1 MKIKIY
7 LDETKLNLSDISLTD
22 YKQLMMDKK
31 VLLENIEMPTPQFNL
46 LKGNKELL
54 NQAFLS
60 QMAESLNLQ

>member
-7 LDETKLNLSDISLTD
+7 LDETKLNLSNISLTD

-31 VLLENIEMPTPQFNL
+31 VLLENIEIPTPQFNL

-54 NQAFLS
+54 NQAFLN

>member
-31 VLLENIEMPTPQFNL
+31 VLLENIEIPTPQFNL

>member
-31 VLLENIEMPTPQFNL
+31 VLLENIEIPTPQFNL

-54 NQAFLS
+54 NQAFLN

>member
-22 YKQLMMDKK
+22 YKQLMMHKK
-31 VLLENIEMPTPQFNL
+31 VLLENIEIPTPQFNL

-54 NQAFLS
+54 NQAFLN